1 MNSIFG
7 LTGSFEINFVLAIF
21 KVHDSYTHCQHQHNH
36 SQDPTIAHTHCIPCI
51 RTYFNTLLPSSLL
64 FSPPSPS
71 SHYEPIMSP
80 LLLPLAVPFFSSTHL
95 HHSQLPLFIPILIWL
110 CTCRTHSNTLYC
122 LLHSSLFSYSCL
134 VPIHLLALYTHTPV
148 KHQKHYCI
156 LWCRLLQ

>member
-71 SHYEPIMSP
+71 SHYEPITSP
-80 LLLPLAVPFFSSTHL
+80 TAAATCCALLQQQQQQQQQHRSQPTTCHHCSYLYLYAYAHVEPHIPTLDCLPSALIPTLILLSCTYILVLAPSIHTHL
-95 HHSQLPLFIPILIWL
+95 
-110 CTCRTHSNTLYC
+110 
-122 LLHSSLFSYSCL
+122 
-134 VPIHLLALYTHTPV
+134 
-148 KHQKHYCI
+148 
-156 LWCRLLQ
+156 